1 MTKIGIFMTKTHNS
15 IRDLV
20 FKVIEGKNKILVI
33 ACEIIITYIVCQ
45 IAWHNA
51 MNNLSN
57 NSCLNFKYIDVL
69 IMLIINV
76 EVNDLISEYYKKE
89 TYATLPGLDLITLVP
104 GIFLAVRGFN
114 VAFTIIAMLVES
126 ILSLTKLFF

>member
-114 VAFTIIAMLVES
+114 VALTIIAMLVES